1 MEDGDGGVAMARKE
15 KKGHNDMAHKEK
27 MRICPVCGRPLHKG
41 DLVDAQSVV
50 EENLYDLGGVRI
62 VDSHVRLECD
72 VEHRF
77 DEKGFT
83 LDEPHELAVV
93 VDAVFD
99 ESGSC
104 VQFAI
109 TEILP
114 G

>member
-1 MEDGDGGVAMARKE
+1 MSENRDEGHTGQVTDAEDTLV
-15 KKGHNDMAHKEK
+15 
-27 MRICPVCGRPLHKG
+27 CPVCGRLLKKG

-50 EENLYDLGGVRI
+50 EENLYDMGGVRI

-83 LDEPHELAVV
+83 MDEPHELVVV

-99 ESGSC
+99 GLGSC

-109 TEILP
+109 TEVLP